1 MIDLECRPDLWTYN
15 AMVLVHGRCGMALEA
30 EKMFMELL
38 HEGFKPDTV
47 TYNSHAFA
55 KEGDV
60 DAVERVCEEYVNA
73 GLRNDGIT
81 YNTMIHMY
89 GKMGKLDLALGLY
102 DEMRAI
108 GRTPDAVTYTVLI
121 DSQGKVYMISDAG
134 KVLEE
139 MVGAGLKPTLV
150 TFSALIC
157 AYAKG
162 GKRDERRSRHLIVWL
177 CQVSNLIA

>member
-1 MIDLECRPDLWTYN
+1 MPVISNKRARKSASIRP
-15 AMVLVHGRCGMALEA
+15 
-30 EKMFMELL
+30 
-38 HEGFKPDTV
+38 
-47 TYNSHAFA
+47 
-55 KEGDV
+55 
-60 DAVERVCEEYVNA
+60 
-73 GLRNDGIT
+73 I
-81 YNTMIHMY
+81 
-89 GKMGKLDLALGLY
+89 
-102 DEMRAI
+102 
-108 GRTPDAVTYTVLI
+108 LI